1 MMDKEKIRDQHGF
14 SLLEMLI
21 AVTILAIGVVG
32 FMVLLTS
39 SIGGRSYVTGMNRGT
54 LAGASFMDEI
64 LLSGYNTGDLQSGS
78 HTTTKTVGNYVVKI
92 DWTVTNACPTEFTQ
106 LVQITATWTENDVN
120 KTFNLT
126 QVRGQ
131 W

>member
-1 MMDKEKIRDQHGF
+1 MTNDNRSNQRGF

-21 AVTILAIGVVG
+21 AVTILAIGVAG

-39 SIGGRSYVTGMNRGT
+39 SIAGRSYATGMNRST
-54 LAGASFMDEI
+54 SAGASFMDEI
-64 LLSGYNTGDLQSGS
+64 LLSGYNSGNLQSGS
-78 HTTTKTVGNYVVKI
+78 HSTTKTVGNYVVTLN
-92 DWTVTNACPTEFTQ
+92 WTVYNACPTDFTK
-106 LVQITATWTENDVN
+106 LVRINAQWTENN
-120 KTFNLT
+120 RIKTLSLT